1 MQKQELIDRLLDC
14 SRTLQE
20 LAEHLRQTELPAPA
34 PADTTAPAD
43 SADASPAAE
52 DKADDAPPA
61 AKPPAAEPAKN
72 SNPLARL
79 LAGYTPP
86 KFELPGGGNPLQLFN
101 LFGGR
106 LPGGA
111 GGGNLPSTL
120 AELHDNPEILS
131 MLDRVAAD
139 PQSLSALSALTGQ
152 DPQRLQAVLQSLTP
166 PATAPAVTVPA
177 AIPAEA
183 PLSAAAPP
191 VSDATAH
198 LNSLLAEWH
207 WQPYARVWQS

>member
-20 LAEHLRQTELPAPA
+20 LVEHLRQTELSAPDPADTAA
-34 PADTTAPAD
+34 PADA
-43 SADASPAAE
+43 PAAE

-86 KFELPGGGNPLQLFN
+86 KFDLPGGGNPLQLFN

-131 MLDRVAAD
+131 MLDRVTAD

-166 PATAPAVTVPA
+166 ATAAPEVTVPA

-183 PLSAAAPP
+183 PLPAAPP